1 MELLLPRL
9 RPDQMEI
16 IRHPARWKWI
26 AAGRRWG
33 KTTMAGSL
41 CIAVADHGGAVAWVA
56 PTYRSS
62 RPLWRFAQRAI
73 APALPALHVSIA
85 ERIIGFPSGGWLGVY
100 TAEHDVSLRGESFD
114 LVVIDEAARIAEET
128 WTDVILPTLA
138 DRDGRAML
146 ISTPAGMN
154 WWSREWRRARDDR
167 SGLSAAWR
175 AASAANPMPT
185 IQRAAQLARERL
197 SERTYRQ
204 EWLAEFVDDAGG
216 VFRFVRERSCAPPR
230 DPDPDAE
237 YLIGV
242 DWGRS
247 HDETV
252 CSVWDIAR
260 RMEVHLDRYT
270 DAPWAVQY
278 DRVAALAARYGDAL
292 VIAEA
297 NAAQDAHVE
306 ALARLGV
313 RVTPHI
319 TTAVSKALAVE
330 RMAAAL
336 ERGDLMLLDDPTGI
350 EQMQA
355 FAGERLP
362 SGMMRYSAPAGLHDD
377 IVMARIIAWSALAD
391 APPLFP
397 WDGDDGLYRQ
407 E

>member
-1 MELLLPRL
+1 
-9 RPDQMEI
+9 
-16 IRHPARWKWI
+16 
-26 AAGRRWG
+26 
-33 KTTMAGSL
+33 MAGSL
-41 CIAVADHGGAVAWVA
+41 CLAVADYGGAVAWVA

-62 RPLWRFAQRAI
+62 RAMWRFAQRAV
-73 APALPALHVSIA
+73 APALPALRISLA
-85 ERIIGFPSGGWLGVY
+85 ERTIEFPSGGWLGVY
-100 TAEHDVSLRGESFD
+100 TAENDVSLRGESFD
-114 LVVIDEAARIAEET
+114 LVVVDEAARVAEQT
-128 WTDVILPTLA
+128 WTDVLLPTLA

-146 ISTPAGMN
+146 ISTPCGRN
-154 WWSREWRRARDDR
+154 WWSREWQRARDDR

-175 AASAANPMPT
+175 APSTANPMPT

-204 EWLAEFVDDAGG
+204 EWLAEFVDDSGG
-216 VFRFVRERSCAPPR
+216 VFRRVAERSTLSAEPPR
-230 DPDPDAE
+230 PDAE

-242 DWGRS
+242 DWGRAD
-247 HDETV
+247 DETV

-260 RMEVHLDRYT
+260 RVEVLLDRYT
-270 DAPWAVQY
+270 GIPYHVQY
-278 DRVAALAARYGDAL
+278 ERVAALAARYGDAL

-319 TTAVSKALAVE
+319 TTAASKALAVE

-336 ERGDLMLLDDPTGI
+336 ERGDVALLDDPVGV

-355 FAGERLP
+355 FAAARLP
-362 SGMMRYSAPAGLHDD
+362 SGLVRYSAPAGVHDD

-391 APPLFP
+391 SGPLFP
-397 WDGDDGLYRQ
+397 WDDDG
-407 E
+407 EDHE